1 MPLGD
6 TVSSRFLLRSIKI
19 TPKNEMMKPKMF
31 HRVSRSLRMKKAAI
45 GVKSG
50 IVAMMAELTT
60 GAEFNS
66 P

>member
-1 MPLGD
+1 
-6 TVSSRFLLRSIKI
+6 
-19 TPKNEMMKPKMF
+19 MKPKMF